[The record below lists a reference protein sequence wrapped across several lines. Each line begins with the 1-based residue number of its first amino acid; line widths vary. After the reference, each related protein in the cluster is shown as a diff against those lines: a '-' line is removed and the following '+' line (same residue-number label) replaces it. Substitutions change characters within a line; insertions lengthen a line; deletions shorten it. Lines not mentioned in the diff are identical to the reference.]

1 MKLARQSTSVLDRA
15 DRENTFSGKFDAKH
29 LLRGNKHH
37 FIIENATPAELK
49 AIDGLLSETKFAT
62 CCDSRQDYDKGYSR
76 GWWIAIEDVPAFK
89 AEYKRLKGEVAA
101 RIEANKAEAVD
112 QALAAMTFDDVAIIS
127 RVAYNVRTDLLT
139 EGSTV
144 NSLRNPD
151 YFTPAANPFH
161 RGRNVLT
168 ADLWALVAQC
178 LIIGKNET
186 CASLHLLEKK
196 ANAEVERRYEAAEPR
211 RVAEVIRAEFWM
223 GNPVRQREDLELAEA
238 LARKIDRLIGNA
250 DQLPEFGRKY
260 GLTPDDFDYVLSQTE
275 RLHPGMLAAD
285 IEAAHGEALA
295 INSALDDSLPEFSTP
310 ALQRFWPAHTAGL
323 KMLIINAAHAAA
335 LEENDDF
342 DGIIRDG
349 LTPEQ
354 RAIECKRMGTDIYG
368 EGYMAGQYDE
378 AMKED
383 DRWHWLEAR
392 HWVFW
397 KDTIPAHRREE
408 LSAAHDEALAINYVL
423 DAMPDGAGSLNG
435 YVVQHAKGTF
445 HNVSERNWT
454 HNPLQASYFSP
465 HDHQQGRMKQFCMNG
480 EKIVRLGDAC
490 RSVAGQAKS
499 PVHQPHKKE

>member
-1 MKLARQSTSVLDRA
+1 MIASESALTDTGEHPMKLSRQTTSNLDRT
-15 DRENTFSGKFDAKH
+15 DRENSFSGKVAAKH
-29 LLRGNKHH
+29 LLRGHKHH
-37 FIIENATPAELK
+37 FVIENATATELE
-49 AIDGLLSETKFAT
+49 AMDGLLVETKFAS
-62 CCDSRQDYDKGYSR
+62 CCDSRPNYDKGYSS
-76 GWWIAIEDVPAFK
+76 GWWIAIEDVSAFK

-101 RIEANKAEAVD
+101 RIEQNKAEAVD
-112 QALAAMTFDDVAIIS
+112 EALAAMTFNDVATIA
-127 RVAYNVRTDLLT
+127 RVAYNVRTELLT
-139 EGSTV
+139 ENATV

-151 YFTPAANPFH
+151 YNTPAANPFH

-196 ANAEVERRYEAAEPR
+196 ANAEVERRHEADEPR
-211 RVAEVIRAEFWM
+211 RVAEVIRAEFWL

-260 GLTPDDFDYVLSQTE
+260 GLTPDDFDFVLSQTE

-295 INSALDDSLPEFSTP
+295 VNSALDHSLPEFSTP
-310 ALQRFWPAHTAGL
+310 ALQRFWPVHTAGL
-323 KMLIINAAHAAA
+323 KMLIITAAHAAA
-335 LEENDDF
+335 LEENDEF

-354 RAIECKRMGTDIYG
+354 RAIHNSRMGIDIYG
-368 EGYMAGQYDE
+368 EDF
-378 AMKED
+378 KEMV
-383 DRWHWLEAR
+383 E
-392 HWVFW
+392 
-397 KDTIPAHRREE
+397 
-408 LSAAHDEALAINYVL
+408 AAHDEALAINYVL

-445 HNVSERNWT
+445 HKVCESNRT
-454 HNPLQASYFSP
+454 YNPLQASYFSP
-465 HDHQQGRMKQFCMNG
+465 EDHQQGRMKQFCMNG

-490 RSVAGQAKS
+490 LAVAGHAKS
-499 PVHQPHKKE
+499 PMHQPHKKE

>member
-1 MKLARQSTSVLDRA
+1 MYILFQAIAFASESALTDTGEYQMKLARQSTTALDRA

-49 AIDGLLSETKFAT
+49 AIDGLLSETGFAS
-62 CCDSRQDYDKGYSR
+62 CCDSRQNYDKGYSC

-89 AEYKRLKGEVAA
+89 AEYKRMKGLVAS
-101 RIEANKAEAVD
+101 RIEERKAEAVAEAIAVMTDD
-112 QALAAMTFDDVAIIS
+112 QVQTLAN
-127 RVAYNVRTDLLT
+127 VAYNVRTELLT
-139 EGSTV
+139 EHATV

-196 ANAEVERRYEAAEPR
+196 ANAEIERRHEAYEPR

-223 GNPVRQREDLELAEA
+223 GNPVRQREDLELAGA

-260 GLTPDDFDYVLSQTE
+260 GLSPDDFVFVLSQTE

-285 IEAAHGEALA
+285 IEAAHG
-295 INSALDDSLPEFSTP
+295 
-310 ALQRFWPAHTAGL
+310 
-323 KMLIINAAHAAA
+323 
-335 LEENDDF
+335 
-342 DGIIRDG
+342 
-349 LTPEQ
+349 
-354 RAIECKRMGTDIYG
+354 
-368 EGYMAGQYDE
+368 
-378 AMKED
+378 
-383 DRWHWLEAR
+383 
-392 HWVFW
+392 
-397 KDTIPAHRREE
+397 
-408 LSAAHDEALAINYVL
+408 EALAINYVL